1 MYRSHS
7 CMWAPELPQRFTPC
21 FFFPKLPV
29 SPVETWMKGA
39 WSQRSYGSPKA
50 EAWWKKLWWLG
61 ATLSEQCLFQML
73 FNWLLWRDLEIS
85 ESPHTTNNNDQ
96 QCFFWSVYVFLH
108 VSNCHGILTTQKK
121 TQHPPQARAATW
133 GTWST
138 WNTRSTWGHS
148 TKCTWDL
155 WHAWRSLRSLTW
167 VLEALRVAHMTGFL
181 FVWKGNPLDGFPSAD
196 IFKLEL
202 VYEIIIWSGAMTC
215 FSSRFAAGES

>member
-1 MYRSHS
+1 MVTLLYVSP
-7 CMWAPELPQRFTPC
+7 WATEIPIYPM
-21 FFFPKLPV
+21 FFFPQTHSLPFK
-29 SPVETWMKGA
+29 TWMKGA
-39 WSQRSYGSPKA
+39 WSQRSYRSPKA
-50 EAWWKKLWWLG
+50 EGWLG
-61 ATLSEQCLFQML
+61 ATLSEQRLFQML

-96 QCFFWSVYVFLH
+96 QCFFWSFYVFWH

-148 TKCTWDL
+148 TKCTWNL

-167 VLEALRVAHMTGFL
+167 VLEASRVARDGFL
-181 FVWKGNPLDGFPSAD
+181 FVWKGNPLDGFPSRGS
-196 IFKLEL
+196 FQ
-202 VYEIIIWSGAMTC
+202 SGIC
-215 FSSRFAAGES
+215 VWNNPLKWCHDLFLKRRFAAGES